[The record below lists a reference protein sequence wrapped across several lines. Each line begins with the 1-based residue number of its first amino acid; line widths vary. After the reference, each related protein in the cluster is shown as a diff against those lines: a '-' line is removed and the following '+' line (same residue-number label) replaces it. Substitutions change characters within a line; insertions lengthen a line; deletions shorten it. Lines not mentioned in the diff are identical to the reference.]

1 MGRDLLLASVLEV
14 LWGIEQ
20 FSVMFR
26 TETTNEK
33 LCDAPQDKRKVVKPA
48 ANRLFMAKEPNPV
61 RRPGFSKGLFNLN
74 KHNSV
79 KLLQKSLVLVHESP
93 LR

>member
-1 MGRDLLLASVLEV
+1 MFLKRNESTSNILLLSIMVRDLLLASVLEV

-33 LCDAPQDKRKVVKPA
+33 LYDAPQDKRKVVKPA

-61 RRPGFSKGLFNLN
+61 RRPGFLKGY
-74 KHNSV
+74 
-79 KLLQKSLVLVHESP
+79 
-93 LR
+93 